1 MMKTNTLFLALGLL
15 VASTG
20 ASRAD
25 VSVGTGGET
34 LFVFKS
40 ERDLDKTANER
51 ADDVYDR
58 LRYILNNPRF
68 KASDIKVKPLGGYGA
83 KIVANGQLIVPIGMK
98 EAEANGSTPMKLAEE
113 WAVHLRQVMPKLN
126 ARPDLFV
133 KRYKAIAAAK
143 KKATA
148 RARRSGR

>member
-1 MMKTNTLFLALGLL
+1 MKNTYTLSIALGLAL
-15 VASTG
+15 ASAG
-20 ASRAD
+20 AARAD

-40 ERDLDKTANER
+40 ERDLDKTADER

-68 KASDIKVKPLGGYGA
+68 KGSDIQVKELGNYGA
-83 KIVANGQLIVPIGMK
+83 KIVANNHLIVPIGVR

-113 WAVHLRQVMPKLN
+113 WATHLRKVMPKLN
-126 ARPDLFV
+126 ARPDLFQ
-133 KRYKAIAAAK
+133 KRYKAIVAAK
-143 KKATA
+143 RKTQSK
-148 RARRSGR
+148 RMR